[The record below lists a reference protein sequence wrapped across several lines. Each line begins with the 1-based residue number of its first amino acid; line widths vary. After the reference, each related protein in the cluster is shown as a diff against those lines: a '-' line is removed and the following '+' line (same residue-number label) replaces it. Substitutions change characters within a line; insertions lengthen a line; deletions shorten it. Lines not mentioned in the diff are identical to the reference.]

1 MSFAQLMA
9 QVAGNR
15 ILGDPVLRAPWDQF
29 CTTQDIQI
37 LQNACGS
44 GQNIPD
50 TELGTL
56 YYSLVYQKQHYDA
69 IATAIRF
76 GAGILQHQG
85 RCLMVDFGAGPG
97 TAALAWAAYVKN
109 QTNNP
114 LSLSYVHLDQL
125 SWMEHLFKCFL
136 TSDPNIGQPF
146 HWWHYA
152 ATPDTGSAAE
162 WVFGADYALFVF
174 SYILCQPSLT
184 LAIVSDFARMVAA
197 TCGAL
202 GGKPAYILMVD
213 TNLSRTYW
221 RMLVGELGRLGM
233 AVPSTNPSPTLDYNA
248 IYLRPDGSVRDSQY
262 KARKTVYDV
271 VQIQLG
277 A

>member
-15 ILGDPVLRAPWDQF
+15 ILSDPVLRAPWDEF
-29 CTTQDIQI
+29 CRTQKHQV

-56 YYSLVYQKQHYDA
+56 YYSLVYQKPHYNA
-69 IATAIRF
+69 IAEAIRLR
-76 GAGILQHQG
+76 AGVLQHQG

-109 QTNNP
+109 ETNN
-114 LSLSYVHLDQL
+114 LLRLSYVHLDRL
-125 SWMEHLFKCFL
+125 SWMKRLFQCYL
-136 TSDPNIGQPF
+136 NSDPNIDQPPS
-146 HWWHYA
+146 WWHYT
-152 ATPDTGSAAE
+152 ATPNVDRATE
-162 WVFGADYALFVF
+162 WVVGADYALFVF

-184 LAIVSDFARMVAA
+184 PAIVSNFAEMVTA

-213 TNLSRTYW
+213 PNLPWSYW
-221 RMLVGELGRLGM
+221 GTLVAELRKLGM
-233 AVPSTNPSPTLDYNA
+233 TVPSTNPRPTLDYNA
-248 IYLRPDGSVRDSQY
+248 TYLQPDGSVRESL
-262 KARKTVYDV
+262 RIVGKTVYDV
-271 VQIQLG
+271 VQIQ
-277 A
+277 